1 MPQATVKKFDHD
13 THESVILTD
22 DLVEHPVPAAAFEA
36 APLLELRVG
45 QRVRFEFVDDGD
57 GNQAIGQLGLVS
69 L

>member
-13 THESVILTD
+13 THESVVLTD
-22 DLVEHPVPAAAFEA
+22 DLVEHPVSAAAFDA
-36 APLLELRVG
+36 APLLELRIG

-57 GNQAIGQLGLVS
+57 GNEVIGHLGIVS

>member
-13 THESVILTD
+13 SHESTILTD
-22 DLVEHPVPAAAFEA
+22 DLVEHEVPAAAFEA

-45 QRVRFEFVDDGD
+45 QRVRFEFVDGPD
-57 GNQAIGQLGLVS
+57 GNQTVGQLGIVS